1 MVVQSYQCWIRKM
14 GVSILAEDLGILCNF
29 EVVLRNALA
38 WKSEARRVIT
48 THTGLVPGI
57 GIPDVDAALSDV
69 ERLIDV
75 VAHLRETL
83 ETETS
88 SGGVRR

>member
-1 MVVQSYQCWIRKM
+1 MM

-48 THTGLVPGI
+48 THTGMVPGL
-57 GIPDVDAALSDV
+57 GIPDVDAAL
-69 ERLIDV
+69 
-75 VAHLRETL
+75 
-83 ETETS
+83 
-88 SGGVRR
+88 